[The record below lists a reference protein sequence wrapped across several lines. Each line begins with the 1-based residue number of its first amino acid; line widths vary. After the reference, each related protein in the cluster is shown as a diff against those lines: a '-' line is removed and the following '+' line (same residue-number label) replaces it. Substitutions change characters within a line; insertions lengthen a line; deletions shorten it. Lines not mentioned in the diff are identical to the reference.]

1 MKSLKKIITLSAICL
16 LGGGLLLT
24 ACDGTTSSSNGGTS
38 SPTSSETSET
48 SPSNP
53 SNPSTPSTP
62 SSDIPSNVLETLEG
76 LVPGATFT
84 AVTGFETSATTLLA
98 RYDASVD
105 GTVTHVI
112 YRGVSTSI
120 GFVEELEMYFS
131 VDVNTFT
138 ISNYVKTSEEYS
150 SHGHDSQFADD
161 ALGLIGTDG
170 NVTNNV
176 SGATLSSTAIKTI
189 AQESVAQAKLDF
201 NYVPEEIELHVP
213 SVDEDGDP
221 LKTIAKDAYANRED
235 IVKVYIP
242 STVTTIDQRA
252 FQGCV
257 NLKEIVY
264 EDSKTTTAIRINANA
279 FEGCTSLDT
288 VSLYINNI
296 GTSAFKDCTSLESF
310 EIDSKSVGNYAF
322 ENCTSLTHVIF
333 TDNGGSSSR
342 GKDMFRGCTSLKNIY
357 VDSTN
362 THLEV
367 VDYEGYSVLYGF
379 SSYDAD
385 SGKYSSGKIL
395 SVFDVTAQEPV
406 EFVIDNH
413 CTYSTG
419 ICDDYTLENIK
430 ISKFTVDPNATNI
443 TWTADENGLLY
454 KDNTLQRL
462 YYVPNAFE
470 GDLTIK
476 SSVTY
481 LNSGIFAPEGIED
494 VIVEEGNKFFAVD
507 EGVLYYSSTYDDSQT
522 GTTVTEIDYGDVL
535 YVNKSKTGVFV
546 LNAET
551 DRIEEYALQNCTL
564 DGIVIPNEAGTK
576 FKVDET
582 SFIGVKATFKIY
594 FTSETYINDY
604 KGYCESSKNGWT
616 KDMLQYI
623 SDTIYTE

>member
-1 MKSLKKIITLSAICL
+1 MKSLKKLLTLSAICL
-16 LGGGLLLT
+16 IGGGLLLT

-48 SPSNP
+48 SS

-62 SSDIPSNVLETLEG
+62 SEDIPSNVLETLEG

-84 AVTGFETSATTLLA
+84 AVSDFETSATTLLA

-112 YRGVSTSI
+112 YRGVTNSI

-138 ISNYVKTSEEYS
+138 ISNYVKTSENYHS
-150 SHGHDSQFADD
+150 LQDDSIFADD

-176 SGATLSSTAIKTI
+176 SGATLSANAIKTI

-264 EDSKTTTAIRINANA
+264 EDSKTTTQIRINANA

-379 SSYDAD
+379 SSYNAD

-395 SVFDVTAQEPV
+395 SVFDVLLNLLLMIIAPILLV
-406 EFVIDNH
+406 
-413 CTYSTG
+413 S
-419 ICDDYTLENIK
+419 
-430 ISKFTVDPNATNI
+430 AMI
-443 TWTADENGLLY
+443 T
-454 KDNTLQRL
+454 
-462 YYVPNAFE
+462 P
-470 GDLTIK
+470 
-476 SSVTY
+476 
-481 LNSGIFAPEGIED
+481 
-494 VIVEEGNKFFAVD
+494 
-507 EGVLYYSSTYDDSQT
+507 
-522 GTTVTEIDYGDVL
+522 
-535 YVNKSKTGVFV
+535 
-546 LNAET
+546 
-551 DRIEEYALQNCTL
+551 
-564 DGIVIPNEAGTK
+564 
-576 FKVDET
+576 
-582 SFIGVKATFKIY
+582 
-594 FTSETYINDY
+594 
-604 KGYCESSKNGWT
+604 
-616 KDMLQYI
+616 
-623 SDTIYTE
+623 